1 MWPWA
6 HAALGYL
13 WYTLYLRA
21 RRSGVPAGW
30 PVVALGVGTQL
41 PDLVDKPL
49 AWYLSVL
56 PYGRTLAHSL
66 LVAVPVVLLAVWLT
80 RRRDQRLVGVAFGV
94 GYLSHLLGDSLHAL
108 VTVDWA
114 DLSFLLWPLLEPP
127 IPPEG
132 ETVGLLA
139 HLRDIEG
146 SPFFLFGLLLTG
158 AMLVLWHRHDC
169 PGVSELRTLLLGGE

>member
-6 HAALGYL
+6 HLGFGYL
-13 WYTLYLRA
+13 LYR
-21 RRSGVPAGW
+21 VTPAGRS
-30 PVVALGVGTQL
+30 PPLDGAAVLAVAFGTQF
-41 PDLVDKPL
+41 PDLIDKPL
-49 AWYLSVL
+49 AWYLGVL
-56 PYGRTLAHSL
+56 PSGRSLAHSL
-66 LVAVPVVLLAVWLT
+66 LAFVLV
-80 RRRDQRLVGVAFGV
+80 VGVARAVAGRYDRPAVAGGFGV

-108 VTVDWA
+108 VTVEWA

-132 ETVGLLA
+132 ETIGVLA

-158 AMLVLWHRHDC
+158 AMVVLWDRHGW
-169 PGVSELRTLLLGGE
+169 PGVTELRMLFPRGE